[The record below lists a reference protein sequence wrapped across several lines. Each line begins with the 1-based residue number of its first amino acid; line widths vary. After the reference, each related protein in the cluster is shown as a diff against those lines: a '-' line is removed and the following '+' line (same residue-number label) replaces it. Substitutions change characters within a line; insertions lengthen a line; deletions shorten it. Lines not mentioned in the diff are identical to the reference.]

1 MSQTLPEHVANRSFI
16 DRKFAGV
23 RAQIACLRGLAPADG
38 SQATADSYA
47 TAAVDQTLQAMSALL
62 QSLNLE
68 LPDPLPASRVT
79 LRNLRDKFQSVQAE
93 SAALQVFEQA
103 QRPGAWLDRL
113 EQQRL
118 GASFAP
124 LLRGRDGGL
133 QILLDPLEPDT
144 GVAAQAPADYLEQAL
159 QQAEDLAQRFAQE
172 LPEDVVRFRDAHR
185 KQTRRL
191 I

>member
-1 MSQTLPEHVANRSFI
+1 MSQTLPEHVANRAYI

-23 RAQIACLRGLAPADG
+23 RVQIACLRGLPDADG
-38 SQATADSYA
+38 PQEAAESYA
-47 TAAVDQTLQAMSALL
+47 TAAVDQTLQAMTALL

-68 LPDPLPASRVT
+68 LPDPLPASRVS
-79 LRNLRDKFQSVQAE
+79 LRNLRDSFQSVRAE
-93 SAALQVFEQA
+93 SAALHAFEQA
-103 QRPGAWLDRL
+103 ERPGAWLDRL

-144 GVAAQAPADYLEQAL
+144 GVAAQSPVDYLERAL
-159 QQAEDLAQRFAQE
+159 QQAEELAQRFAQE

-185 KQTRRL
+185 KQTHRL